1 MTRVEELRLRNRE
14 RAHGREANFGSGR
27 VDGLSKMFGKLKD
40 EYAIYETNAS
50 ALGWRVKSFNEWLNS

>member
-1 MTRVEELRLRNRE
+1 MTRVEAMRRFRSRE
-14 RAHGREANFGSGR
+14 RASARRARTGVG
-27 VDGLSKMFGKLKD
+27 VSKMFGKLKD

>member
-1 MTRVEELRLRNRE
+1 MTGVEAMRRFRSRE
-14 RAHGREANFGSGR
+14 RASERRARTG
-27 VDGLSKMFGKLKD
+27 VSKMFGKLKD

>member
-1 MTRVEELRLRNRE
+1 MTRVESMKRSAARE
-14 RAHGREANFGSGR
+14 RASDRRAAYGVG
-27 VDGLSKMFGKLKD
+27 VSKMFGKLKD

>member
-1 MTRVEELRLRNRE
+1 MKRSAARE
-14 RAHGREANFGSGR
+14 RASDRRAAYGVG
-27 VDGLSKMFGKLKD
+27 VSKMFGKLKD